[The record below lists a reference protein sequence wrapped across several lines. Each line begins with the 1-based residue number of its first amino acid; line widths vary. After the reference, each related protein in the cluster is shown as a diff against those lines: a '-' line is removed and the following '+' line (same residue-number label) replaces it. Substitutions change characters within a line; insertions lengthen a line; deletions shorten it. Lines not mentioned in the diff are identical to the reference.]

1 MMDLEKLAQRA
12 EEEIAP
18 QFARLERISRENTGK
33 ILDSF
38 RQHRVCEGH
47 FAPSTG
53 YGYDDRGR
61 EVIEQV
67 YADVFGCENALVRQ
81 QIVNG
86 THALAI
92 GLYGLLRPGDTLLS
106 VADRPYDTLEEVIGL
121 SGTSGNGSLKDFGI
135 DYEQVN
141 LKPDGSPDYGEIE
154 KKLTD
159 QVKVVFIQRSKG
171 YLTRPTLSVDTIGE
185 IISFVKARSSAYV
198 MVDNCYGEFTET

>member
-1 MMDLEKLAQRA
+1 M
-12 EEEIAP
+12 
-18 QFARLERISRENTGK
+18 
-33 ILDSF
+33 
-38 RQHRVCEGH
+38 
-47 FAPSTG
+47 
-53 YGYDDRGR
+53 
-61 EVIEQV
+61 IEQV

-121 SGTSGNGSLKDFGI
+121 SGTPGNGSLKDFGI

-185 IISFVKARSSAYV
+185 IHLLCEGPQFRLCDGGQLLRGIRRSRRSRRPVGADLMAGSLIKNPGGGMAESGGYLCGTRRDLV
-198 MVDNCYGEFTET
+198 EQCRLPHDHSRA